1 MAAQGSF
8 GIAVQID
15 VSSTPTA
22 LASVLDLPE
31 VSLMKYI
38 AESTAH
44 DSTDG
49 FYEATDT
56 GKRRIDPITV
66 TLAWDTSETT
76 HGAIVTAFNSETPVT
91 FTVTDPDGD
100 ETISMEVHIERISR
114 IFAQEDIYKATV
126 TLHPTGAPTIS

>member
-15 VSSTPTA
+15 VASTPTA

-44 DSTDG
+44 DSADG

-66 TLAWDTSETT
+66 TLAWDTSEAT
-76 HGAIVTAFNSETPVT
+76 HGAIVTAFNSESPVT
-91 FTVTDPDGD
+91 FTVADPDGD